1 MVILYYGYQSRRR
14 RERKFWILVLYKGEN
29 RAVGARKFWNL
40 VLHRSGNR
48 AVGARKNMVFR
59 CIARVKIEGIASEK
73 VLTMAP
79 QANSRI

>member
-1 MVILYYGYQSRRR
+1 MDINRAVG
-14 RERKFWILVLYKGEN
+14 ERNFWILVLYKGE
-29 RAVGARKFWNL
+29 
-40 VLHRSGNR
+40 NR